1 VEALGSEIQERILT
15 KTLLVKDLQQ
25 NTIIEDIFAVAS
37 ASAPRLAS
45 SGNWFISMV
54 MSDSSG
60 QIKTT
65 YWGSPDETAIQ
76 TIFQQLTRGSVVVLK
91 GSVKKAYSGSG
102 SEISV
107 SIRDGDYLRLLNK
120 GEYKCDCFL
129 PLTKRDRRKMVAKI
143 QNYVSSITDPYL
155 KKLLDAFFND
165 NEFLSKFVD
174 APAGKVQHGACVGGL
189 LEHTLDVV
197 DSCEGLSKVY
207 GAINR
212 DLLIAGA
219 LLHDIGKIEEYSMNT
234 TIDFTDNC
242 ILCGHVVTGAR
253 MVSNKCDELAI
264 PPDYGKKIAHMVLAS
279 HGKREHGAP
288 VEPTIPEAEILSAA
302 DDLDAHL
309 NNYFRVY
316 EENEGKE
323 DDMYVYDR
331 VLGRYVY
338 LK

>member
-1 VEALGSEIQERILT
+1 MEALGRGFGEKLLT

-25 NTIIEDIFAVAS
+25 NSVIEDIFAVAS
-37 ASAPRLAS
+37 ASAPRLAN
-45 SGNWFISMV
+45 SGNWFINMAI
-54 MSDSSG
+54 SDSSG
-60 QIKTT
+60 QMRAT
-65 YWGSPDETAIQ
+65 YWGGPDETAIQ
-76 TIFQQLTRGSVVVLK
+76 SMFQILTRGSVVVLK
-91 GSVKKAYSGSG
+91 GSVKKAYQGSG

-107 SIRDGDYLRLLNK
+107 SIRDGDYLRVLK
-120 GEYKCDCFL
+120 DGEYKCENFL

-143 QNYVSSITDPYL
+143 QGHVGSITDPYL
-155 KKLLDAFFND
+155 KNLLDAFFNE
-165 NEFLSKFVD
+165 NEFLSRFVD

-197 DSCEGLSKVY
+197 DSCEALSKVY
-207 GAINR
+207 GTVDR

-219 LLHDIGKIEEYSMNT
+219 LLHDIGKIDEYYLKT

-253 MVSNKCDELAI
+253 MVSNKCDELGI
-264 PPDYGKKIAHMVLAS
+264 PSEYSRKIVHMVLAS
-279 HGKREHGAP
+279 HGKKENGSP

-309 NNYFRVY
+309 NNFARIY

-323 DDMYVYDR
+323 SDMYVYDR
-331 VLGRYVY
+331 LLGRYVY